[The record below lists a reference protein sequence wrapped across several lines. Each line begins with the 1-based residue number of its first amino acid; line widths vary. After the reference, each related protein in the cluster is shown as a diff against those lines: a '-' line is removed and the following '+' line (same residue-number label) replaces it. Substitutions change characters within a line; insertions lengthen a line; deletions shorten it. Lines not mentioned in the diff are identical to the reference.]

1 MSDEEEIEVSDGEKA
16 QTEANPRIQAAVP
29 VTVNHVENVSTVWI
43 TRATMYSA
51 LDRLGDQLA
60 EMEGHLTP
68 LANVGA
74 GDMVVARFSE
84 DGATVLFVDFGESE
98 QQPVDIFK
106 ELPGQ
111 FRDLEPLAERVKL
124 EGWRC

>member
-1 MSDEEEIEVSDGEKA
+1 
-16 QTEANPRIQAAVP
+16 
-29 VTVNHVENVSTVWI
+29 
-43 TRATMYSA
+43 
-51 LDRLGDQLA
+51 
-60 EMEGHLTP
+60 
-68 LANVGA
+68 
-74 GDMVVARFSE
+74 MVVARFSE